1 MDERDSWK
9 HSRVTVRCDDSART
23 PAPPQGA
30 GTESLRQDDD
40 ELASS
45 GAEAEIA
52 AGA

>member
-1 MDERDSWK
+1 MDEPDSWK
-9 HSRVTVRCDDSART
+9 HSRVTVRCDDSAQT
-23 PAPPQGA
+23 PPPQGA
-30 GTESLRQDDD
+30 GTESLWQDDD